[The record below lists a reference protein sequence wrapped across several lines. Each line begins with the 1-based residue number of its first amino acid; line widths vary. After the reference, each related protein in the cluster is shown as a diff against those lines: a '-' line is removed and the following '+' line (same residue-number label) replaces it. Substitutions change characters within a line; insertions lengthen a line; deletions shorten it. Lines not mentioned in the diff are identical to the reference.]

1 MSNKYGK
8 QLLDT
13 GIYVLKAAS
22 GKVAKKEAESIGKFL
37 GNKIADKICETR

>member
-13 GIYVLKAAS
+13 AAKAGLDDLKPTSKYVIHKAA
-22 GKVAKKEAESIGKFL
+22 EAAGEFI
-37 GNKIADKICETR
+37 